1 VQTKKYK
8 ELEKSYAL
16 TSHEINFIATQKD
29 DIKSDDLLSEYVDNS
44 ENAFSREHT
53 QWIARKDT

>member
-1 VQTKKYK
+1 MDSAYDSKV
-8 ELEKSYAL
+8 
-16 TSHEINFIATQKD
+16 I

-44 ENAFSREHT
+44 ENAFSREHI